1 MISFFTRL
9 IKDRQMLPVI
19 MIFCVCILLLIL
31 PQGVKVIGGGFINRI
46 LYYPFNQLDNFLTDV
61 TSATGMNVELNQRLA
76 DCSIRSA
83 QFIEDHYENI
93 RLRRMLGFDL
103 QIPYKLVPAEVIG
116 LKPGLTSRS
125 IVVNAGQD
133 KGAQINMPVVTAD
146 GIVGKIID
154 VALKT
159 SVVQLII
166 DHNCKV
172 SVIDQN
178 TRAMGIIRWQ
188 GGKFLEM
195 GDVPVE
201 NDVAVGDTIIS
212 SGLGGIFPPSL
223 LVGTVVYS
231 LDSEGRLFKDI
242 KIQPSVDFGTLEE
255 VFIVV
260 YGE

>member
-1 MISFFTRL
+1 
-9 IKDRQMLPVI
+9 
-19 MIFCVCILLLIL
+19 
-31 PQGVKVIGGGFINRI
+31 
-46 LYYPFNQLDNFLTDV
+46 
-61 TSATGMNVELNQRLA
+61 
-76 DCSIRSA
+76 
-83 QFIEDHYENI
+83 
-93 RLRRMLGFDL
+93 MLGFDL